1 MAGPCMTPYSIH
13 HIGEHHNM
21 SNIIT
26 TKEFAIS
33 KEIVA
38 TETENK
44 ETRLGNI
51 GE

>member
-1 MAGPCMTPYSIH
+1 MTPYSIH